1 MHKGKKAQGAGPEEG
16 KESAGRRARRMK
28 KDMIRRNKKT
38 LAGGWPMARR
48 FVAAGVILCLLAG
61 ILPLAAMGGEKDTKS
76 ALSDK
81 EASAETVMSEKEAS
95 AGTALS
101 DKEAETESVMSDSD
115 RADIEELV
123 RDYYTETIQKEI
135 NKIPLKEIEKYA
147 GQIKKLIT
155 NPDFQAIFSYEDV
168 RELAVT
174 LIHNALDF
182 SSSDPNLA
190 EKILE
195 TLGVD
200 QKVILLFFT
209 LLYANLEKNNIADSI
224 RTFLDTEEGKEL
236 MSELNEM
243 FNDSQVQI
251 MIKDFL
257 TTYEELEDP
266 QRETEPGMVAE
277 TEGIGN
283 TEAAKS
289 A

>member
-1 MHKGKKAQGAGPEEG
+1 
-16 KESAGRRARRMK
+16 
-28 KDMIRRNKKT
+28 
-38 LAGGWPMARR
+38 MARR
-48 FVAAGVILCLLAG
+48 FVAAGVVLCLLAG
-61 ILPLAAMGGEKDTKS
+61 FLPLAAFGGEKETES
-76 ALSDK
+76 ALPGK
-81 EASAETVMSEKEAS
+81 ET
-95 AGTALS
+95 
-101 DKEAETESVMSDSD
+101 ETESVLSNGD

-135 NKIPLKEIEKYA
+135 NKIPLKEIKKYA

-155 NPDFQAIFSYEDV
+155 NPDFQVIFSYEDV

-174 LIHNALDF
+174 LVHNALDF
-182 SSSDPNLA
+182 STSDPNLA

-236 MSELNEM
+236 MSELNEI

-257 TTYEELEDP
+257 IAYEEWEDP
-266 QRETEPGMVAE
+266 QSETELGMGAE
-277 TEGIGN
+277 TEGIVN
-283 TEAAKS
+283 AEETKS